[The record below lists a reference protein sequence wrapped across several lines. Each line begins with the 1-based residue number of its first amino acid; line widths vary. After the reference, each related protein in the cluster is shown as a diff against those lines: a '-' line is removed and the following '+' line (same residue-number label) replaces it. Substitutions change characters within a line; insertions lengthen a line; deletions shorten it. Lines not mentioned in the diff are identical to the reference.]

1 MKVREIM
8 TPTPATTTPES
19 TARDAARL
27 MKQHDC
33 GSLPVC
39 GGSSGELVGVVT
51 DRDIV
56 VRGVAEDRPTSTP
69 VRELMT
75 PSPQTVR
82 VDDDLDAVER
92 VMADHQVR
100 RVPVVDESGKVAGI
114 VSQADLARELKAVGK
129 KDFGKVMESISEPA
143 GVGR

>member
-8 TPTPATTTPES
+8 TQNPATATPDT

-33 GSLPVC
+33 GALPVC
-39 GGSSGELVGVVT
+39 EPGSGRVVGVVT
-51 DRDIV
+51 DRDIAI
-56 VRGVAEDRPTSTP
+56 RAVAEGRPVETP

-75 PSPQTVR
+75 PSPECVR
-82 VDDDLDAVER
+82 ADDDLDKVESL
-92 VMADHQVR
+92 MADRQVR
-100 RVPVVDESGKVAGI
+100 RVPVVDESGKVIGMVA
-114 VSQADLARELKAVGK
+114 QADLARELKAVGK
-129 KDFGKVMESISEPA
+129 RDFSKVVESISEPA